1 MSQRHSILMLDG
13 SLHGEGGNTSR
24 VLDRAQ
30 ARLSGSAEVFR
41 RELARGFKV
50 SELITDLRRADAIV
64 VGTGTYWD
72 SWGSPLQQ
80 FLESMTETEGSEL
93 WLGKPAAV
101 VVTMH
106 SVGGK
111 GVLSR
116 LQGVLNTYG
125 ALIPPMTGI
134 VCSAVNQVALQSGE
148 SEIADDLWRPEDLE
162 IVCHNLLEA
171 ISGGRNWRSW
181 EVDREGFGGVWFE
194 ENA

>member
-1 MSQRHSILMLDG
+1 MSQCHSILMLDG
-13 SLHGEGGNTSR
+13 SLHGTGGNTSR
-24 VLDRAQ
+24 VLDLAE
-30 ARLSGSAEVFR
+30 ARLSKSADVLR
-41 RELARGFKV
+41 RVLARGFKV
-50 SELITDLRRADAIV
+50 SDLITELRRADGIV
-64 VGTGTYWD
+64 LGTGTYWD

-80 FLESMTETEGSEL
+80 FWESMTETEGSEL

-148 SEIADDLWRPEDLE
+148 SEIAEDLWRSEDLDV
-162 IVCHNLLEA
+162 VCHNLLESIA
-171 ISGGRNWRSW
+171 GGKNWRSW

-194 ENA
+194 GNA